1 MPNLE
6 QWQVM
11 WKGLGAASPDPA
23 LFHELVGR
31 YSENYRSY
39 HTIQHLDECF
49 SWLPKISSVAEHPH
63 EIELALWFHDAI
75 YDVKRQDNEQKSA
88 EWAKGS
94 ALRMG
99 LSILVAERVYDLVM
113 VTRHS
118 AVPHGTDAKILVDID
133 LSILGAAPE
142 RFDEYERQVREE
154 YAWVPWLL
162 FRRTRRKI
170 LEEFI
175 ARPQIFSTDLFFN
188 SHEAKARSNLQRSLG
203 RLGG

>member
-1 MPNLE
+1 
-6 QWQVM
+6 M
-11 WKGLGAASPDPA
+11 WKGLGAASADPA
-23 LFHELVGR
+23 LFHELLCR
-31 YSENYRSY
+31 YSEKHRSY
-39 HTIQHLDECF
+39 HTLQHLDECF
-49 SWLPKISSVAEHPH
+49 AWLPLTSSFAERPH

-88 EWAKGS
+88 EWAKAA
-94 ALRMG
+94 ALRSG
-99 LSILVAERVYDLVM
+99 LPTSAAERVYELVM

-118 AVPHGTDAKILVDID
+118 AVPEGTDAKILVDID

-154 YAWVPWLL
+154 YAWVPGLL

-175 ARPQIFSTDLFFN
+175 ARPQIFNTDHFFN
-188 SHEAKARSNLQRSLG
+188 SHEARARSNLQRSLEK
-203 RLGG
+203 LGG